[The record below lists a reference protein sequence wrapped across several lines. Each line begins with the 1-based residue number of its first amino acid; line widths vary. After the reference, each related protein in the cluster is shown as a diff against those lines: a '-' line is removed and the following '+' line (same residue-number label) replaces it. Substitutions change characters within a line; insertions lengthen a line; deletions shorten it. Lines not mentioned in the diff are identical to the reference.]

1 MGSELKVKFTP
12 SSWEKLKLFAL
23 NEELPAEV
31 KNEINCEENFQLS
44 IKTVIQ
50 FSRWKCKNQSL
61 KPCLSEIFCNSDLI
75 LPELEKPPSN
85 PELEK
90 RLKKLRAAEE
100 NYRYKNMVS
109 NITTP
114 TGLKSG
120 SKAPVISGLNF
131 AVTMIATVFAT
142 TFILKSLV
150 PNLMLRVGIGVA
162 AATVLLCIEI
172 FLAIRGMEKSELEL
186 KEHKQNLEIR
196 KSK

>member
-1 MGSELKVKFTP
+1 MGGELKVKFTP
-12 SSWEKLKLFAL
+12 DSWEKLKIFAS
-23 NEELPAEV
+23 NEGLPVEV

-44 IKTVIQ
+44 MKTVLQ

-61 KPCLSEIFCNSDLI
+61 KPCLSVILRNSDLI
-75 LPELEKPPSN
+75 LPQLEKPPLN

-114 TGLKSG
+114 AGLKSG
-120 SKAPVISGLNF
+120 PKAPVISGLNF

-142 TFILKSLV
+142 TFVLQSLV

-172 FLAIRGMEKSELEL
+172 FLAIRGVEKSEREL
-186 KEHKQNLEIR
+186 MEHKRNLEIR
-196 KSK
+196 KTK